1 MYFGHSGKMK
11 VVACKKKKLPF
22 QSQLRRRRPLQNL
35 QLHRL
40 LIHLLIEFRSFSIW
54 ASFPVKFKQT
64 PSYGRGVFHKICDLY
79 LHYCYAYMI
88 KIPKSGIV
96 VQKLPSNVL
105 KMPQQIRPVWRLNV
119 LDCWIQD
126 FGLYQNCI
134 DVVVTIEKK
143 NWFVNYCITE
153 ICNLIGCFAFGFH
166 FHWLRKRNNSEE
178 KIIRFMKK
186 PYCWEAMRLLGSALN
201 LTFPRWIFL
210 HTSSKIFSIPSGSNR
225 YIKFTV
231 SILSF
236 LLTKWST

>member
-11 VVACKKKKLPF
+11 VVAVKKKKKLPF
-22 QSQLRRRRPLQNL
+22 QSQLRRQRPLQNL

-40 LIHLLIEFRSFSIW
+40 LIYLLIEFRSFSIW
-54 ASFPVKFKQT
+54 ASFAVKFKQT

-79 LHYCYAYMI
+79 LHHYYAYMI

-134 DVVVTIEKK
+134 DVVVTVEKK

-153 ICNLIGCFAFGFH
+153 ICNLFCF
-166 FHWLRKRNNSEE
+166 R
-178 KIIRFMKK
+178 
-186 PYCWEAMRLLGSALN
+186 
-201 LTFPRWIFL
+201 
-210 HTSSKIFSIPSGSNR
+210 
-225 YIKFTV
+225 
-231 SILSF
+231 LSF
-236 LLTKWST
+236 SLAEKKKQLGRKNNTIHEEIVLLRGNEIARISIEFNISTVNIFTHQF

>member
-11 VVACKKKKLPF
+11 VVTVKKKKLPF
-22 QSQLRRRRPLQNL
+22 QSQLRRQRPLQNL

-79 LHYCYAYMI
+79 LHHYYAYMI

-134 DVVVTIEKK
+134 DVVVTVEKK
-143 NWFVNYCITE
+143 KTDLWIIALQKSVIWSVVLLLAFIF
-153 ICNLIGCFAFGFH
+153 IG
-166 FHWLRKRNNSEE
+166 WEKETTRK
-178 KIIRFMKK
+178 KK
-186 PYCWEAMRLLGSALN
+186 
-201 LTFPRWIFL
+201 
-210 HTSSKIFSIPSGSNR
+210 
-225 YIKFTV
+225 
-231 SILSF
+231 
-236 LLTKWST
+236 

>member
-1 MYFGHSGKMK
+1 MK

-105 KMPQQIRPVWRLNV
+105 KR
-119 LDCWIQD
+119 
-126 FGLYQNCI
+126 
-134 DVVVTIEKK
+134 
-143 NWFVNYCITE
+143 
-153 ICNLIGCFAFGFH
+153 H
-166 FHWLRKRNNSEE
+166 
-178 KIIRFMKK
+178 
-186 PYCWEAMRLLGSALN
+186 
-201 LTFPRWIFL
+201 
-210 HTSSKIFSIPSGSNR
+210 NR
-225 YIKFTV
+225 YGQFEDSMYLTAEYRTLVCIKIV
-231 SILSF
+231 LM
-236 LLTKWST
+236 

>member
-11 VVACKKKKLPF
+11 VVAVKKKKASIPIAAPSPKTSTKPSVT
-22 QSQLRRRRPLQNL
+22 Q
-35 QLHRL
+35 
-40 LIHLLIEFRSFSIW
+40 IHLLIEFRSFSIW

-79 LHYCYAYMI
+79 LHHYYAYMI

-134 DVVVTIEKK
+134 DVVVTVEKK
-143 NWFVNYCITE
+143 KTDLWIIALQKSVIWSVVLLLAFIF
-153 ICNLIGCFAFGFH
+153 IG
-166 FHWLRKRNNSEE
+166 WEKETTRK
-178 KIIRFMKK
+178 KK
-186 PYCWEAMRLLGSALN
+186 
-201 LTFPRWIFL
+201 
-210 HTSSKIFSIPSGSNR
+210 
-225 YIKFTV
+225 
-231 SILSF
+231 
-236 LLTKWST
+236 